1 MVNDFNVTQS
11 SDKVDNYYKGR
22 GYQKIF
28 LSTFLGY
35 LEWGTRIAVINSQLT
50 ENSMVVAQ
58 PMPNFDWGEKG
69 GPYSPDV
76 TN

>member
-22 GYQKIF
+22 VHQKIF
-28 LSTFLGY
+28 LSAFLGY

-50 ENSMVVAQ
+50 ENPMAAAQ
-58 PMPNFDWGEKG
+58 PMPKWDWGEKG
-69 GPYSPDV
+69 APYSPDV
-76 TN
+76 TS